1 MPQAALQSPPCS
13 LQGDTSLPRFQLTQV
28 SSLQGGAGH
37 SRQANLRH
45 HCPGLRAMPGCACR
59 EEPETFGGGYEKD
72 MDLPGAAPAG
82 PAGEP
87 EVDYNLGLGGYDAW
101 EAPEMPERFEDVT
114 LDSGLLPGAEE
125 PAIGAGVSAKGPD
138 RAAAQN
144 GESALTCFL

>member
-1 MPQAALQSPPCS
+1 
-13 LQGDTSLPRFQLTQV
+13 
-28 SSLQGGAGH
+28 
-37 SRQANLRH
+37 
-45 HCPGLRAMPGCACR
+45 
-59 EEPETFGGGYEKD
+59 

-87 EVDYNLGLGGYDAW
+87 EVDNNLGLGGYDAW

-144 GESALTCFL
+144 GESVLTCFLEADAQVRQHVCVPAVLAGTARLPAENLNRAITLGASLPQSVPLIRKCKVCLNRCRHPNGSGSHGG